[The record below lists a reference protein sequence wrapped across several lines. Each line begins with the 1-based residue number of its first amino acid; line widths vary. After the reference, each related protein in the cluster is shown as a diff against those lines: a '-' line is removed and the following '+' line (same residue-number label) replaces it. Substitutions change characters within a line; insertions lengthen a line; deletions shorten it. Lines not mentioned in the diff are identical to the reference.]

1 MSAIGRYIQQ
11 HVYRRC
17 GQAVSRLVA
26 AELVARPEMPSSEAE
41 VREWW
46 LVSPELAEKLR
57 AAQQPVLQFHELNM
71 WGRAATG
78 AALEDDEELAAA
90 IGPLPAPQ
98 RAVRKRV
105 KPARK
110 RAKPARKRAEP
121 ARTRR

>member
-1 MSAIGRYIQQ
+1 VSAIGRYLQQ
-11 HVYRRC
+11 HVYSRC

-26 AELVARPEMPSSEAE
+26 AELVARPEMPSSEPE

-78 AALEDDEELAAA
+78 VALEDDEDLAAA
-90 IGPLPAPQ
+90 IGPLPAPP
-98 RAVRKRV
+98 RAVRK
-105 KPARK
+105 P
-110 RAKPARKRAEP
+110 AKPAKRAHK
-121 ARTRR
+121 RTKKERAQKRR